1 MQKLKKLSRCDSTER
16 LNNFLDTYNFYSNN
30 IDFRIVSSKA
40 IEKFKNVQAFQLNQ
54 ITNGKFFFKK
64 DRKEVLLLKYDMWTR
79 WIYEIENLFIELL
92 SNSRS
97 SNKLINRDQINHII
111 NLADKMNIKIKDI
124 MLKENGDYFDP
135 RFINIWIQCH
145 KSVYEIIVSRISD
158 LEGCTY
164 HSAFQ
169 FIVDNLIELMRHT
182 LIEIHEL
189 NSIYS
194 YFEDVETY
202 TKNYKNDLGTPFLV
216 FTHFDRITEPR
227 LERNLLLTRLD
238 VYRKFFDI
246 KEVFVK
252 NYSEMPIDPKLFD
265 EIESRGVKINYKLN
279 F

>member
-1 MQKLKKLSRCDSTER
+1 MPKLKKLSKCDSTER

-92 SNSRS
+92 SS
-97 SNKLINRDQINHII
+97 SQSKNKFINREQINHII

-145 KSVYEIIVSRISD
+145 KTVYEVIISRIAD

-194 YFEDVETY
+194 YFEDTETF
-202 TKNYKNDLGTPFLV
+202 TKNFQNDFGTPFLV
-216 FTHFDRITEPR
+216 FTHFDRVTDNR
-227 LERNLLLTRLD
+227 LSQNLMLSRLD
-238 VYRKFFDI
+238 VYKKFFDLR
-246 KEVFVK
+246 EVFVK
-252 NYSEMPIDPKLFD
+252 NYSEMPIDPNLFD
-265 EIESRGVKINYKLN
+265 SIEERGVKINYKLN